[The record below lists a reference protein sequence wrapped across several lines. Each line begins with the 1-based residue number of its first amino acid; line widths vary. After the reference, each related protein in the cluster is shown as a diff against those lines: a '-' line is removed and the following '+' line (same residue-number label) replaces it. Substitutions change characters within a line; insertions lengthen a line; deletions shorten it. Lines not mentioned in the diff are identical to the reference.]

1 MKSNLKQFVKL
12 YIIVHK
18 NHLCFKIYNIYFVS
32 IVAFFTFCFENVDEN
47 YE

>member
-18 NHLCFKIYNIYFVS
+18 NRLCFKKYNIYFVS
-32 IVAFFTFCFENVDEN
+32 TVTFFTFGFESVDEI
-47 YE
+47 